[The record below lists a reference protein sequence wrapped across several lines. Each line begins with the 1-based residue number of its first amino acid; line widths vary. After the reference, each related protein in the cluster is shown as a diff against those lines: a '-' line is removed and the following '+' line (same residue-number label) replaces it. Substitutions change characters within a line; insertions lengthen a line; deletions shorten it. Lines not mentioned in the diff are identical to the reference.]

1 METSLQHKIKH
12 RPLQQKKQRS
22 LQQKKCLEPA
32 PRSSVGLEPPSR
44 EKSRKLEVLLD
55 GNLVVVICGF
65 KVTGQIAKQQMQCN
79 DITQGKN
86 CKSISHQHQ

>member
-1 METSLQHKIKH
+1 
-12 RPLQQKKQRS
+12 
-22 LQQKKCLEPA
+22 LERA

-65 KVTGQIAKQQMQCN
+65 KVTGQSSKCN
-79 DITQGKN
+79 AMTVDREE
-86 CKSISHQHQ
+86 